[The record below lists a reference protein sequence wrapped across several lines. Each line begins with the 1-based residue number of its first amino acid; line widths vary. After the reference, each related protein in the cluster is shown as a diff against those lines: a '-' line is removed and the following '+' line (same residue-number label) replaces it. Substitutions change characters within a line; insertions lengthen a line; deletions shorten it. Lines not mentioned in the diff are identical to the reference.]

1 MGAVGR
7 SQGQGQGSL
16 TGRNLA
22 VKDSSRTPAAS
33 RVSCPQVTRLGSE
46 AGRAGVRGQR
56 GKDRSPRGTWSL
68 GFQAHQLGEGM
79 LERLEPL
86 DSPLRPLTE
95 TSARASGAFPG
106 GLESA
111 LPRLVRG
118 NPQHRAGWLL
128 AGFLG
133 GVRAGFPLSCWH
145 LCGWRHTRFIRF
157 ILCPVWGLK
166 DRS

>member
-1 MGAVGR
+1 MGR

-16 TGRNLA
+16 AGGTLPS
-22 VKDSSRTPAAS
+22 DSSPTPAAS
-33 RVSCPQVTRLGSE
+33 GLSGPRVTRLGSE
-46 AGRAGVRGQR
+46 AGRAAVRGQR
-56 GKDRSPRGTWSL
+56 GTDRSPRGTWSL
-68 GFQAHQLGEGM
+68 GFQAHQSGEGM

-106 GLESA
+106 GPESA
-111 LPRLVRG
+111 LPPLVRG

-128 AGFLG
+128 PGFLTR
-133 GVRAGFPLSCWH
+133 VRAGSPLSCWR
-145 LCGWRHTRFIRF
+145 LCGRGHTRFTRF